1 MIANLYY
8 MGVNGAIVSVPGRT
22 SAENAPQLVLVF
34 GAKSRLNAPDVF
46 THLRHRWPDAD
57 IAICSTA
64 GEILGT
70 EVHDN
75 NIVICAIE
83 LEKTQI
89 RSAAISLEQCTNSF
103 EAGANLAHQLNQPD
117 LAYILVL
124 SDGEKVNGS
133 ELINGFNHVFD
144 GKIPITGGLAG
155 DGSRFES
162 TLVGLNQTPMPG
174 QIVGV
179 GFYGN
184 SLHIGHGSLGGW
196 DVFGIERTITKSNG
210 NVLYEID
217 DTNAL
222 AIYKTY
228 LGKYAEE
235 LPGSALLFPLS
246 ITLPGNDQPVVRTIL
261 SIDNE
266 QQCLTFAG
274 DVPEGAKAR
283 FMKANFDK
291 LIDAAAQA
299 AEISFQQPMAKQPD
313 LALLISCVGRKIIL
327 NQRVEE
333 EVEAV
338 AEVFDHNTP
347 FIGFYSYGELSPF
360 NERNRCQLHNQTM
373 TITTFLEI

>member
-1 MIANLYY
+1 MIANLYS
-8 MGVNGAIVSVPGRT
+8 MNVTGAIVPVPGRT
-22 SAENAPQLVLVF
+22 STENTPQLVLVF
-34 GAKSRLNAPDVF
+34 GAKTRLDAPDTF
-46 THLRHRWPDAD
+46 THLRHRWPGAD
-57 IAICSTA
+57 IALCSTA

-83 LEKTQI
+83 LEKTNI
-89 RSAAISLEQCTNSF
+89 RSTALSLAQYNNSF
-103 EAGANLAHQLNQPD
+103 EAGIHLAHELNQPD

-144 GKIPITGGLAG
+144 GKTPITGGLAG
-155 DGSRFES
+155 DGNRFES
-162 TLVGLNQTPMPG
+162 TLVGLNHPPTPG

-184 SLHIGHGSLGGW
+184 SLHVGHGSLGGW

-217 DTNAL
+217 GTNAL

-228 LGKYAEE
+228 LGKYADE

-299 AEISFQQPMAKQPD
+299 AEISFQQPLGKQPD
-313 LALLISCVGRKIIL
+313 LALLISCVGRKLIL
-327 NQRVEE
+327 NHRVEE

-373 TITTFLEI
+373 TITTFLEK

>member
-1 MIANLYY
+1 MIANLYS
-8 MGVNGAIVSVPGRT
+8 MTPAGTIVPVPGRAAGDNT
-22 SAENAPQLVLVF
+22 PQLVLVF
-34 GAKSRLNAPDVF
+34 GDKTRLNAPE
-46 THLRHRWPDAD
+46 TYAGLRHRWPNAD
-57 IAICSTA
+57 IALCSTA

-75 NIVICAIE
+75 SVVICTIQ

-89 RSAAISLEQCTNSF
+89 RSAATSLAQSDHSF
-103 EAGANLAHQLNQPD
+103 EAGAALAQQLHHPD
-117 LAYILVL
+117 LAYVLIL

-133 ELINGFNHVFD
+133 DLISGINSVLE
-144 GKIPITGGLAG
+144 GKISITGGLAG
-155 DGSRFES
+155 DGNQFKS

-179 GFYGN
+179 GFYGTH
-184 SLHIGHGSLGGW
+184 LHIGHGSLGGW
-196 DVFGIERTITKSNG
+196 DVFGIERTITKSKG
-210 NVLYEID
+210 NVLYDID

-222 AIYKTY
+222 TIYKTY
-228 LGKYAEE
+228 LGKYADE

-299 AEISFQQPMAKQPD
+299 AEIAFQFPMNQQPD

-347 FIGFYSYGELSPF
+347 FVGFYSYGELSPF
-360 NERNRCQLHNQTM
+360 NEHNRCQLHNQTM

>member
-1 MIANLYY
+1 MIANLYS
-8 MGVNGAIVSVPGRT
+8 MTKAGTIEPVPGKPVVDNT
-22 SAENAPQLVLVF
+22 PQLVLVF
-34 GAKSRLNAPDVF
+34 GAKSRLHTPDLF
-46 THLRHRWPDAD
+46 PQLRQRWPDAD
-57 IAICSTA
+57 IALCSTA

-75 NIVICAIE
+75 SIVICAME
-83 LEKTQI
+83 LEKTNI
-89 RSAAISLEQCTNSF
+89 RSTSISLAQCNSSF
-103 EAGANLAHQLNQPD
+103 DAGAHLASQLNEPD

-133 ELINGFNHVFD
+133 ELINGFNRIFE

-155 DGSRFES
+155 DGNRFES
-162 TLVGLNQTPMPG
+162 TLVGLNQTPTPG
-174 QIVGV
+174 QIVGI
-179 GFYGN
+179 GFYGTH
-184 SLHIGHGSLGGW
+184 LHIGHGSLGGW

-210 NVLYEID
+210 NVLYDID

-222 AIYKTY
+222 AIYKNY
-228 LGKYAEE
+228 LGKYADE

-261 SIDNE
+261 
-266 QQCLTFAG
+266 
-274 DVPEGAKAR
+274 AKAR

-299 AEISFQQPMAKQPD
+299 AEISFRYPMEKQPD

-338 AEVFDHNTP
+338 AEVFDHHTP

-360 NERNRCQLHNQTM
+360 NEHNRCQLHNQTM
-373 TITTFLEI
+373 TITTFLEH